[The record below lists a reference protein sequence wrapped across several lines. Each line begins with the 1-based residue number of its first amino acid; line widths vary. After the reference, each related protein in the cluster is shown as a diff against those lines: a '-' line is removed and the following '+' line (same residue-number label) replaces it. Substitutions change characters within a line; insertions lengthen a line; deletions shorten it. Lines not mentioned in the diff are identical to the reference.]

1 MGSHSTES
9 GQRSKES
16 KVIDFRKVLIAL
28 NTKADE
34 VAMNMRIDIAF
45 GGRTLG
51 GEIYKPEP
59 DVSYLNC
66 YLMPNDTERRGLKN
80 GESEV
85 MRGAIYQID
94 VYATKEGKA
103 NPDLEALQKANEV
116 RANFAQ
122 GLILTADGQDC
133 KVTYCNSPFTRPSDT
148 HKAYTV
154 DVIFECIA

>member
-1 MGSHSTES
+1 M
-9 GQRSKES
+9 
-16 KVIDFRKVLIAL
+16 IDFRKVLIAF
-28 NTKADE
+28 NVKADE
-34 VAMNMRIDIAF
+34 VALDMQIDIAF
-45 GGRTLG
+45 AGRTLNG
-51 GEIYKPEP
+51 DIYDPQP

-66 YLMPNDTERRGLKN
+66 SLLPNDAERRGLKN

-122 GLILTADGQDC
+122 GLVLTSDGQDC
-133 KVTYCNSPFTRPSDT
+133 KVTQCNSPFARPSDT

>member
-1 MGSHSTES
+1 M
-9 GQRSKES
+9 
-16 KVIDFRKVLIAL
+16 IDFRKILIAF
-28 NTKADE
+28 NVKADE
-34 VAMNMRIDIAF
+34 VALDMQIDIAF
-45 GGRTLG
+45 AGRTLNG
-51 GEIYKPEP
+51 DLYEPQP

-66 YLMPNDTERRGLKN
+66 NLMPNDAERRGLKN

-116 RANFAQ
+116 RANFSQ
-122 GLILTADGQDC
+122 GLVLTADGQDC
-133 KVTYCNSPFTRPSDT
+133 KITQCNSPFTRPSDT

>member
-1 MGSHSTES
+1 M
-9 GQRSKES
+9 
-16 KVIDFRKVLIAL
+16 IDFRKVLIAL

-66 YLMPNDTERRGLKN
+66 YLMPNDTERRGLKD

-85 MRGAIYQID
+85 MRGAIYQVE
-94 VYATKEGKA
+94 VYVTKEGKA

-116 RANFAQ
+116 RLSFAQ
-122 GLILTADGQDC
+122 GLTLTAEGQSC
-133 KVTYCNSPFTRPSDT
+133 KVTRCNSPLTRPNDT
-148 HKAYTV
+148 HTAYTV